1 HHCRLRM
8 DQPDDCN
15 PRPHRHRLPHH
26 NARASTHRTPHKLDE
41 SPLSNSNSPFSRIVP
56 SEPESLHARVD
67 MTPRFL
73 SLGEECLSRRL
84 VTLAM
89 LLFLLGF
96 LLVRLQ
102 FS

>member
-1 HHCRLRM
+1 
-8 DQPDDCN
+8 
-15 PRPHRHRLPHH
+15 
-26 NARASTHRTPHKLDE
+26 
-41 SPLSNSNSPFSRIVP
+41 
-56 SEPESLHARVD
+56 

-73 SLGEECLSRRL
+73 SLGEECLSRGM

-89 LLFLLGF
+89 ALFLLGF